1 MNFLIRLKNQ
11 FLTFKSNSEHGN
23 APTNNLLALT
33 RFKRKKISIEKIGVK
48 YRRMNKQSVH
58 LLIAEIKTFYD
69 IIPME

>member
-33 RFKRKKISIEKIGVK
+33 RFKRKKIFIEKLAVK